1 MIIQSKYT
9 KIFNSKDLT
18 RQKYDELYN
27 FAVLIRSHK
36 NTVSQYVN
44 GNLLHFL
51 KYNKFQFLKEIRERF
66 KGVIPSSFDAQLY
79 TQVFTCYQNK
89 FDAIQHKLVFEVV
102 TFKGFEFYKRDTKT
116 HKKGD
121 LKKVIIAKRQTPLSI
136 CLTYLARYGNENT
149 LQYINSNISKCDEKK
164 REFYNNILRYR
175 NKFGFERLYN
185 LALSKRKRIVKHY
198 SEYLIEFKSLTF
210 SGRCRK
216 TRIIDYNHRFGSVIN
231 SFISLSG
238 IGRKSF
244 DIPVTFNKVC
254 HGNMKDYRKKNPDY
268 EYTLTFDEK
277 KHRVN
282 IHLCKDGE
290 RYIPQVNGSTVGID
304 VNCKHNLF
312 SLSDETTYDY
322 DRKLVNDFCKLSL
335 EIDKLKEKNKE
346 YKVGKRKQQKLDTL
360 KSKMIKSEQQLIA
373 DMCKTLQSQGVGHIV
388 MEDLNNGFGKC
399 YVKDK
404 DNVDINYNRK
414 VKFLGLSSL
423 KQEVEHIAR
432 KYDIAVSQ
440 EKLYKYVQT
449 TFDDARNNLRYFKDK
464 VKHYEEQTKMA
475 YSLYSSV
482 QALKLCERI
491 RKMSDEELV
500 DFYNDV
506 CMKRWDKKSYCFIII
521 PIMSYEDGRIDWF
534 HTYRNIKN
542 VECLTE
548 KNISD
553 INNLVNTIKPDTKYI
568 SYELLKGYNNQFKK
582 LDIENMINIIIEKET
597 DITNEE
603 LI

>member
-44 GNLLHFL
+44 DNLLHFL
-51 KYNKFQFLKEIRERF
+51 EYNKFHFLKEIRERF

-102 TFKGFEFYKRDTKT
+102 TFKGFEFYKRDTKK

-121 LKKVIIAKRQTPLSI
+121 LKKVVIDKRQTPLSN

-149 LQYINSNISKCDEKK
+149 LQYINSNISKCEEKK
-164 REFYNNILRYR
+164 RAFYSNILRCCE
-175 NKFGFERLYN
+175 KFGFERLYN

-198 SEYLIEFKSLTF
+198 SESPIEFKSLTF

-216 TRIIDYNHRFGSVIN
+216 TRIIDYNSKFGSKIN
-231 SFISLSG
+231 SFVSLSG

-277 KHRVN
+277 KHQVN

-312 SLSDETTYDY
+312 SLSDETSYDY

-388 MEDLNNGFGKC
+388 MEDLYNGFGKC
-399 YVKDK
+399 YVTDK

-432 KYDIAVSQ
+432 KYDIAVSTVQASYTSKMCPICGCIEDENRPNQ
-440 EKLYKYVQT
+440 ETFECIECGHKDNADFNAAKNIRNRVLVTVLRESLLKQMDNGAFEPRKLKREKVKEVLLSFRRNLQENARSECT
-449 TFDDARNNLRYFKDK
+449 ESGHPTFD
-464 VKHYEEQTKMA
+464 
-475 YSLYSSV
+475 
-482 QALKLCERI
+482 
-491 RKMSDEELV
+491 
-500 DFYNDV
+500 
-506 CMKRWDKKSYCFIII
+506 
-521 PIMSYEDGRIDWF
+521 
-534 HTYRNIKN
+534 
-542 VECLTE
+542 
-548 KNISD
+548 
-553 INNLVNTIKPDTKYI
+553 YI
-568 SYELLKGYNNQFKK
+568 
-582 LDIENMINIIIEKET
+582 
-597 DITNEE
+597 
-603 LI
+603 

>member
-44 GNLLHFL
+44 ANLLHFL
-51 KYNKFQFLKEIRERF
+51 EYNKFQFLKTMRAHF
-66 KGVIPSSFDAQLY
+66 KDVIPSSFDVQLY
-79 TQVFTCYQNK
+79 TQVFTCYQTK
-89 FDAIQHKLVFEVV
+89 FDVIQRKLVFDVV
-102 TFKGFEFYKRDTKT
+102 TFKGFEFYKRDTKK

-121 LKKVIIAKRQTPLSI
+121 LKKVIVEKKQTPLSN

-149 LQYINSNISKCDEKK
+149 ISYITSNISNCDEKK
-164 REFYNNILRYR
+164 REFYSNILRCCE
-175 NKFGFERLYN
+175 KFGFERLYT
-185 LALSKRKRIVKHY
+185 LALSKRKRIVKNY
-198 SEYLIEFKSLTF
+198 SEYPIEFKSLTF

-216 TRIIDYNHRFGSVIN
+216 TRIIDYNHRFGSKVN
-231 SFISLSG
+231 SFVSLSS

-244 DIPVTFNKVC
+244 DIPVTFNKGC

-277 KHRVN
+277 KHQVN

-290 RYIPQVNGSTVGID
+290 RYIPQPNGNTIGID

-388 MEDLNNGFGKC
+388 MEDLYNGFGKC

-404 DNVDINYNRK
+404 DNEDINYNRK

-432 KYDIAVSQ
+432 KYDIAVSTVQASYTSKMCPICGCIDDENRPNQ
-440 EKLYKYVQT
+440 ETFECIECGHKDNADFNAAKNIRNRVFVTVLRESLLKQMDNGAFEPRKLKREKVKEVLLSFRRNLQENARSECIESGHP
-449 TFDDARNNLRYFKDK
+449 TFD
-464 VKHYEEQTKMA
+464 
-475 YSLYSSV
+475 
-482 QALKLCERI
+482 
-491 RKMSDEELV
+491 
-500 DFYNDV
+500 
-506 CMKRWDKKSYCFIII
+506 
-521 PIMSYEDGRIDWF
+521 
-534 HTYRNIKN
+534 
-542 VECLTE
+542 
-548 KNISD
+548 
-553 INNLVNTIKPDTKYI
+553 YI
-568 SYELLKGYNNQFKK
+568 
-582 LDIENMINIIIEKET
+582 
-597 DITNEE
+597 
-603 LI
+603 

>member
-51 KYNKFQFLKEIRERF
+51 EYNKFQFLKAMRAYF

-79 TQVFTCYQNK
+79 TQIFDCYQNK
-89 FDAIQHKLVFEVV
+89 FDAIQRKLVFDVV
-102 TFKGFEFYKRDTKT
+102 TFKGFDFYKRNTKK
-116 HKKGD
+116 HNKGD
-121 LKKVIIAKRQTPLSI
+121 LKKVILEKKQTPLSN

-149 LQYINSNISKCDEKK
+149 ISYITSNISNCDEKK
-164 REFYNNILRYR
+164 REFYSNILRCCEKY
-175 NKFGFERLYN
+175 GFDRLYK
-185 LALSKRKRIVKHY
+185 LALSKRHRIIKNY
-198 SEYLIEFKSLTF
+198 SEYPIEFKSLTF

-216 TRIIDYNHRFGSVIN
+216 TRIIDYNSKFGSKIN
-231 SFISLSG
+231 SFVSLSG

-244 DIPVTFNKVC
+244 DIPVTFNKGW

-268 EYTLTFDEK
+268 EYTIRFNERE
-277 KHRVN
+277 HQVN

-290 RYIPQVNGSTVGID
+290 RYIPQPNGNTIGID

-322 DRKLVNDFCKLSL
+322 DRKLVNDFCNLSL
-335 EIDKLKEKNKE
+335 EIDKLKKQNKE
-346 YKVGKRKQQKLDTL
+346 YEIGKRKRQKLDTL
-360 KSKMIKSEQQLIA
+360 KSKMVKSEQQLIST
-373 DMCKTLQSQGVGHIV
+373 MCKVLQSQGVGHIV

-432 KYDIAVSQ
+432 KYDIAVSTVHASYTSKMCPMCGCIEDENRPNQ
-440 EKLYKYVQT
+440 ETFECIECGHKDNADFNAATNIRNRVLVTVLRETLLKQLGNGAFEPKKLKREKVKEVLLSFRRNLQENARSECIESGHT
-449 TFDDARNNLRYFKDK
+449 TFD
-464 VKHYEEQTKMA
+464 
-475 YSLYSSV
+475 
-482 QALKLCERI
+482 
-491 RKMSDEELV
+491 
-500 DFYNDV
+500 
-506 CMKRWDKKSYCFIII
+506 
-521 PIMSYEDGRIDWF
+521 
-534 HTYRNIKN
+534 
-542 VECLTE
+542 
-548 KNISD
+548 
-553 INNLVNTIKPDTKYI
+553 YI
-568 SYELLKGYNNQFKK
+568 
-582 LDIENMINIIIEKET
+582 
-597 DITNEE
+597 
-603 LI
+603 

>member
-9 KIFNSKDLT
+9 KTFNSKDLT

-44 GNLLHFL
+44 DNLLHFL
-51 KYNKFQFLKEIRERF
+51 EYNKFQFLKTMRAHF
-66 KGVIPSSFDAQLY
+66 KDVIPSSFDAQLY
-79 TQVFTCYQNK
+79 THVFDCYQTK
-89 FDAIQHKLVFEVV
+89 FDVIQRKLVFDVV
-102 TFKGFEFYKRDTKT
+102 TFKGFEFYKRDTKK

-121 LKKVIIAKRQTPLSI
+121 LKKVILEKKQTPLSN

-149 LQYINSNISKCDEKK
+149 ISYITSNISKCDEKK
-164 REFYNNILRYR
+164 REFYSNIIRCCE
-175 NKFGFERLYN
+175 KFGFERLYN
-185 LALSKRKRIVKHY
+185 LTLSKRKRIVKNY
-198 SEYLIEFKSLTF
+198 SEHPIEFKSLTF

-216 TRIIDYNHRFGSVIN
+216 KRIIDYNSKFGSKIN
-231 SFISLSG
+231 SFVSLSG

-244 DIPVTFNKVC
+244 DIPVTFNKGW
-254 HGNMKDYRKKNPDY
+254 HGNMKDYRKNNPDY

-277 KHRVN
+277 KHQVN

-290 RYIPQVNGSTVGID
+290 RYIPQVNGSTVGVD

-360 KSKMIKSEQQLIA
+360 KYKMIKSEQQLIA
-373 DMCKTLQSQGVGHIV
+373 NMCKKIQSQGVGHIV

-404 DNVDINYNRK
+404 DNEGINYNRK
-414 VKFLGLSSL
+414 VKFLGLSNL

-432 KYDIAVSQ
+432 KYDIAVSIVQASYTSKMCPICGCIEDENRPNQ
-440 EKLYKYVQT
+440 ETFECVECGYKDNADFNAAKNIRNRVLVTVLRESLLKQMDNGAFEPRKLKREKVKEVLLSFRRTLQETARSECIKSSVT
-449 TFDDARNNLRYFKDK
+449 TFDY
-464 VKHYEEQTKMA
+464 V
-475 YSLYSSV
+475 
-482 QALKLCERI
+482 
-491 RKMSDEELV
+491 
-500 DFYNDV
+500 
-506 CMKRWDKKSYCFIII
+506 
-521 PIMSYEDGRIDWF
+521 
-534 HTYRNIKN
+534 
-542 VECLTE
+542 
-548 KNISD
+548 
-553 INNLVNTIKPDTKYI
+553 
-568 SYELLKGYNNQFKK
+568 
-582 LDIENMINIIIEKET
+582 
-597 DITNEE
+597 
-603 LI
+603 

>member
-9 KIFNSKDLT
+9 KIFHSNGLT
-18 RQKYDELYN
+18 RQKYDELYD
-27 FAVLIRSHK
+27 FAVLIQNHK

-44 GNLLHFL
+44 DNLLHFL
-51 KYNKFQFLKEIRERF
+51 EYNKFQFIKEMRESF
-66 KGVIPSSFDAQLY
+66 KGAIPSSFDAQLY

-89 FDAIQHKLVFEVV
+89 FDAIQKRLNFETV
-102 TFKGFEFYKRDTKT
+102 TFKGFEFYKRDTKN

-121 LKKVIIAKRQTPLSI
+121 LKKVIINKKQTPLSN

-149 LQYINSNISKCDEKK
+149 LQYINSNIRKCDEKK
-164 REFYNNILRYR
+164 REFYNNILRCCEKY
-175 NKFGFERLYN
+175 GFERLYN
-185 LALSKRKRIVKHY
+185 LVLSKRKRIVKHY
-198 SEYLIEFKSLTF
+198 SEYPIEFKSLTF

-216 TRIIDYNHRFGSVIN
+216 TRIIDYNSKFGSVIN

-244 DIPVTFNKVC
+244 DIPVIFNKGW

-268 EYTLTFDEK
+268 EYTLTFSEK
-277 KHRVN
+277 KHQVN

-290 RYIPQVNGSTVGID
+290 RYIPQANGNTVGID

-360 KSKMIKSEQQLIA
+360 KSKMIKSEQQLIS

-388 MEDLNNGFGKC
+388 MEDLDNGFGKC

-404 DNVDINYNRK
+404 DNEDINYNRK

-432 KYDIAVSQ
+432 KYDIAVSTVQASYTSKMCPICGCIEDENRPNQ
-440 EKLYKYVQT
+440 ETFKCIECGYKDNADFNAAKNIRNRVLVTVLRESLLKKLDNGAFEPKKLK
-449 TFDDARNNLRYFKDK
+449 RDK
-464 VKHYEEQTKMA
+464 VKEVLL
-475 YSLYSSV
+475 SF
-482 QALKLCERI
+482 R
-491 RKMSDEELV
+491 
-500 DFYNDV
+500 
-506 CMKRWDKKSYCFIII
+506 
-521 PIMSYEDGRIDWF
+521 
-534 HTYRNIKN
+534 RNLQDN
-542 VECLTE
+542 ARSECRESRLTTF
-548 KNISD
+548 N
-553 INNLVNTIKPDTKYI
+553 YI
-568 SYELLKGYNNQFKK
+568 
-582 LDIENMINIIIEKET
+582 
-597 DITNEE
+597 
-603 LI
+603 